1 MIAVIGTSGQG
12 VYCRTMNAADEVQSV
27 AATLERP
34 GADYRERLERARA
47 VTMARSGEAARQ
59 LGVFA
64 ERVRDLTLD
73 ELLELYDETFGR
85 PTARDVQAIV
95 RRLMRAPAEPDD
107 AAAATG
113 ALVPILDRLEAVRNP
128 FAYAVRALCCV
139 LLARPHGGDTQSGHS
154 RVTATGDTQR

>member
-1 MIAVIGTSGQG
+1 MI
-12 VYCRTMNAADEVQSV
+12 AADEVQSV

-34 GADYRERLERARA
+34 GADYGERLERARA
-47 VTMARSGEAARQ
+47 VTMTRSGEAARQ

-95 RRLMRAPAEPDD
+95 RRLMRSSAGAED
-107 AAAATG
+107 AAAAIG
-113 ALVPILDRLEAVRNP
+113 ALVPVLDRLEAARNP
-128 FAYAVRALCCV
+128 FAYAAKALCCV
-139 LLARPHGGDTQSGHS
+139 LLARANHGGDIQSGKS
-154 RVTATGDTQR
+154 RVTVTGDTQL

>member
-1 MIAVIGTSGQG
+1 MIAVIGAGSRPA
-12 VYCRTMNAADEVQSV
+12 YCRSMIAADEVQSV

-34 GADYRERLERARA
+34 EADYGERLQRART

-64 ERVRDLTLD
+64 ERVHDLTLD

-95 RRLMRAPAEPDD
+95 RRLMRSSAGPED
-107 AAAATG
+107 AGAAIG
-113 ALVPILDRLEAVRNP
+113 ALVPVLDRLEAARNP
-128 FAYAVRALCCV
+128 FAYAVKALCCV
-139 LLARPHGGDTQSGHS
+139 LLARANHAGTLNRDSH
-154 RVTATGDTQR
+154 A